1 MKHFANNQWLAYK
14 NQQITL
20 EEKIEMEEHLYGCD
34 QCMEIFLATIGDEE
48 LKEAEDMIKEDF
60 TQRTMASLEKVKT
73 LPRPRN
79 RRKKRLINDYFL
91 YYGAVASVAIILTA
105 GGFFGTMVDS
115 VPKIS
120 MKMERQERKL
130 KPDTMFNISEA
141 LTNKTSDFINNFEI
155 KKIKED

>member
-1 MKHFANNQWLAYK
+1 MKHFVKDQWLAYK

-48 LKEAEDMIKEDF
+48 IKEAEDVIKEDF
-60 TQRTMASLEKVKT
+60 TQRTMARLEKT
-73 LPRPRN
+73 RSLSRPRK
-79 RRKKRLINDYFL
+79 RREKKVINDYFL

-120 MKMERQERKL
+120 MKMEKEEIRFKT
-130 KPDTMFNISEA
+130 DTMFNISEA

-155 KKIKED
+155 KKTKED